1 MDEGERVEQL
11 EAIVQKLTVEN
22 QKLLT
27 HTKEEEETDNL
38 TSKQNGQ
45 ILIKEGDDIN
55 SEEELIS
62 LNDMKDLDED
72 EWLYISPIRP
82 PTKDQKTLTPSQWL
96 EDGRK
101 HNFSAISS
109 LNEVRKT
116 LAFTLDEEARTT
128 SSSIPSKFGTPRR
141 LQPSNTTAKK
151 YLDQVRLRKSSQSE
165 SEDSSSEKYPSPPRI
180 ISPTNRNSH
189 SIHPVR
195 NIPVKPVTPQG
206 NTVLSNNNSR
216 TESPP
221 LKVKWIPREVSDSEE
236 SISSTGEKP
245 IPVPQPTNSLKINW
259 NPSNAVTSD
268 SEEEE
273 NEITRSYTIVRQVET
288 LEQVQN
294 SSTPSPELSEPKR
307 QATVQRRG
315 TFTKEKK
322 VIKPPTGDSSLK
334 VKWVPKSTSPSSS
347 EDDLSRT
354 SSPNVGREDEVF
366 TSYPTLT
373 KSPIQQR
380 GITTPTRYSPV
391 HTSPIQ
397 RGMSPNRHGTSS
409 PLQYQRKGSV
419 EGIIT
424 SHSPSPSPRYLTT
437 PTSRS
442 LHPPSPKR
450 NSEEHITRESRI
462 QSPQTTPMSRS
473 LRPPS
478 PKRNSQEQ
486 ITMRESRLQSPGQTT
501 PTRIQSPGHGMSKLK
516 SPTTPTGVQARSP
529 GSRGISPVRSSGQGV
544 KIPQSLTTQPTG
556 RGHTSPTS
564 PGQRR
569 RILPV
574 TPNTGRGQRQ
584 IRRGGV
590 RQTPGVYKGSAL
602 SPNPPPVD
610 DEAWLEGCF

>member
-1 MDEGERVEQL
+1 M
-11 EAIVQKLTVEN
+11 
-22 QKLLT
+22 
-27 HTKEEEETDNL
+27 
-38 TSKQNGQ
+38 
-45 ILIKEGDDIN
+45 
-55 SEEELIS
+55 
-62 LNDMKDLDED
+62 
-72 EWLYISPIRP
+72 
-82 PTKDQKTLTPSQWL
+82 
-96 EDGRK
+96 
-101 HNFSAISS
+101 
-109 LNEVRKT
+109 
-116 LAFTLDEEARTT
+116 
-128 SSSIPSKFGTPRR
+128 
-141 LQPSNTTAKK
+141 
-151 YLDQVRLRKSSQSE
+151 RKSSQSE

-195 NIPVKPVTPQG
+195 NTRNIPVKPVTPQE
-206 NTVLSNNNSR
+206 NMVLSNNNSR

-236 SISSTGEKP
+236 SISSTGEKSL
-245 IPVPQPTNSLKINW
+245 PVPQPTNSLKINW

-273 NEITRSYTIVRQVET
+273 NEITQSYTIIRQVET

-294 SSTPSPELSEPKR
+294 GSTPSPELSEPKR

-380 GITTPTRYSPV
+380 GITTPSRYSPV

-424 SHSPSPSPRYLTT
+424 SHSPSPSPRYQTT

-450 NSEEHITRESRI
+450 NSEEHITMRESRI

-486 ITMRESRLQSPGQTT
+486 ITLRESRVQSPGQTTPMSRSLRPPSPRRNSQEQVTMRESRLQSPGQTT

-516 SPTTPTGVQARSP
+516 SPTTPTGVQSRSP

-544 KIPQSLTTQPTG
+544 KIPQPLTTQPTG
-556 RGHTSPTS
+556 RGHTSPSS

-584 IRRGGV
+584 VRRGGV
-590 RQTPGVYKGSAL
+590 RQTPGVHKGSAL
-602 SPNPPPVD
+602 SPNPPSVD